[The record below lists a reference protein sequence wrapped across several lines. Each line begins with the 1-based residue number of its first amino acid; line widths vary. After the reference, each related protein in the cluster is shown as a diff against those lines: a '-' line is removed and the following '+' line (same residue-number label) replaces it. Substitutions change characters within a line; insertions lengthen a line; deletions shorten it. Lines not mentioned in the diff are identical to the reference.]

1 MNEARVRAPEF
12 PAGLQWFNVSR
23 PLTLAELRGRVVL
36 LDFWTYCCINCMHVL
51 PDLDYLERKYGE
63 RLAVIGVH
71 SPKFPQ
77 EKVAEQLQK
86 AIQRH
91 HIRHPVAHDP
101 AFRLWKAYAIK
112 AWPSLV
118 VIDPQGYAVGVARGE
133 GKRELLD
140 RVIGEQLAA
149 VDREPE
155 HALPISRT
163 PARSR
168 PLLFPGKLL
177 ATAERLYVS
186 DTGHNRVLELDHGG
200 NLRRA
205 FGGTEP
211 GLVDGSAE
219 IACFNEPQGLLRL
232 DDSLLVADRGNHALR
247 RIDLLSGEVD
257 TLIGDGRQGRGAE
270 TEFADARKA
279 RLNSPW
285 DLARAGNRLYIAQA
299 GRHEIWVY
307 DRVSR
312 GLRRYAGCGRED
324 LVDGTVAEA
333 AFAQPSGLA
342 MGEGHLYVIDA
353 ESSAIRDIHLLPNR
367 VSTLVGQGLFEFGD
381 ADGVGRAARLQHPLG
396 IALDRRRGCLWIAD
410 SFNNRIRHYRL
421 ADGEVTTLAL
431 DHPLDEPGGLSVAG
445 DSLYIANTNAHEV
458 VRVDLADG
466 SAETLEI
473 HD

>member
-23 PLTLAELRGRVVL
+23 PLTLAELRGRVVV

-101 AFRLWKAYAIK
+101 EFRLWKAYGIK

-118 VIDPQGYAVGVARGE
+118 VIDAHGYAVGVARGE

-149 VDREPE
+149 VEGTPR

-168 PLLFPGKLL
+168 SLLFPGKLL

-219 IACFNEPQGLLRL
+219 IACFNEPQGLLRFG
-232 DDSLLVADRGNHALR
+232 DNLLVADRGNHALR
-247 RIDLLSGEVD
+247 SIDLVSGEVE
-257 TLIGDGRQGRGAE
+257 TLIGDGQQARGPE
-270 TEFADARKA
+270 TGFADAQKA

-307 DRVSR
+307 DLVDRSLQR
-312 GLRRYAGCGRED
+312 HAGCGRED
-324 LVDGTVAEA
+324 LIDGPAAEA

-342 MGEGHLYVIDA
+342 MGEDHLYVVDA

-367 VSTLVGQGLFEFGD
+367 VRTLVGQGLFEFGD

-396 IALDRRRGCLWIAD
+396 IALDSRRGCLWIAD
-410 SFNNRIRHYRL
+410 SFNNRIRRYRL
-421 ADGEVTTLAL
+421 ADGQVTTLTL
-431 DHPLDEPGGLSVAG
+431 DHPLDEPGGLSLAG

>member
-12 PAGLQWFNVSR
+12 PASLQWFNVGR
-23 PLTLAELRGRVVL
+23 PLTLAELRGRVVV
-36 LDFWTYCCINCMHVL
+36 LDFWTYCCINCLHLL
-51 PDLDYLERKYGE
+51 PDLDYLERKYGD
-63 RLAVIGVH
+63 RLVVIGVH

-77 EKVAEQLQK
+77 EKVAAQVQK

-101 AFRLWKAYAIK
+101 EFRLWRAYGIK

-140 RVIGEQLAA
+140 RVIGERLAA
-149 VDREPE
+149 LEGGPG
-155 HALPISRT
+155 HALPISRM
-163 PARSR
+163 PARGR

-211 GLVDGSAE
+211 GLVDGSAD

-232 DDSLLVADRGNHALR
+232 EDSLLVADRGNHALR
-247 RIDLLSGEVD
+247 RIDLVRGEVV
-257 TLIGDGRQGRGAE
+257 TLVGDGRQARGPE
-270 TEFADARKA
+270 TAFADGARG

-285 DLARAGNRLYIAQA
+285 DLAGTGNRLFIAQA
-299 GRHEIWVY
+299 GCHQVWVY
-307 DRVSR
+307 DLAERR
-312 GLRRYAGCGRED
+312 LRRHAGCGRED
-324 LVDGTVAEA
+324 LVDGPLAQA

-342 MGEGHLYVIDA
+342 LGKDHRYVVDA
-353 ESSAIRDIHLLPNR
+353 ESSAIRDIRLLPK
-367 VSTLVGQGLFEFGD
+367 VVTTLVGQGLFEFGD
-381 ADGVGRAARLQHPLG
+381 ADGKGKAARLQHPLG
-396 IALDRRRGCLWIAD
+396 IALDGRRGCLWIAD
-410 SFNNRIRHYRL
+410 SFNNRIRRYHL
-421 ADGEVTTLAL
+421 ASGELTTLAL
-431 DHPLDEPGGLSVAG
+431 DHPLDEPGGLSLIG
-445 DSLYIANTNAHEV
+445 DTLYIANTNAHEV

-466 SAETLEI
+466 RAGTLEI